1 MIQTSGV
8 DHVVLHVNDVQ
19 RAKKFYTDVLGMTV
33 YREDGRQV
41 FLHAGQQGVALFEK
55 EGGAPLTAGN
65 DLNHLALNVAS
76 GTYETLK
83 AELEGHGVTV
93 TGRPGE
99 DRCIYF
105 RDPDGHRLQLM
116 MRRRADI
123 ARTLPP
129 GAGGEW
135 KADPTSLEQPSR
147 CSLSP
152 G

>member
-8 DHVVLHVNDVQ
+8 DHVVLHVKDVE
-19 RAKKFYTDVLGMTV
+19 RARKFYTDVLGMTV
-33 YREDGRQV
+33 YCEDGRRV

-55 EGGAPLTAGN
+55 EDDAPLTAGN

-83 AELEGHGVTV
+83 AELEGHGVIV

-116 MRRRADI
+116 MRR
-123 ARTLPP
+123 
-129 GAGGEW
+129 
-135 KADPTSLEQPSR
+135 
-147 CSLSP
+147 
-152 G
+152 

>member
-8 DHVVLHVNDVQ
+8 DHVVLHVVDVQ

-33 YREDGRQV
+33 YREDDRQV

-116 MRRRADI
+116 MRR
-123 ARTLPP
+123 
-129 GAGGEW
+129 
-135 KADPTSLEQPSR
+135 
-147 CSLSP
+147 
-152 G
+152 